1 MAMQQILFVDDDPAI
16 RRYYEFSLAQS
27 GFSVVLANDGV
38 EALARLKTVRPDAI
52 VCDLN
57 MPVMD
62 GFALRAE
69 LRKNNEYNQ
78 IPFLFLTASSSK
90 DDALHG
96 LELDVDEYIAKSEEP
111 RLVIARLQAL
121 LRRRRQVTAALT
133 DELAAASSEA
143 GVQLIPGEPAQIPG
157 YCLAQWHQ
165 PHHGVPGGDFLDY
178 IPLDDQH
185 WLVVIG
191 DVMGK
196 RWKAWMFAHAYM
208 AYIRSSLRT
217 VVLETPAAQITPGAI
232 LSRLNHLL
240 CRDERT
246 AETLCTLCL
255 VLLDT
260 ASPRVLAANA
270 AHLPVWCQRR
280 ESGTVERLAGEGIFL
295 GLRENAQYEDQHL
308 VLATGDRL
316 LLLTDGFTE
325 ASNDR
330 GDFFAVEGVDRVLSA
345 AGKAGLEQVP
355 GSFREALTSHAGR
368 LLFDDDLTL
377 ICIEKD

>member
-1 MAMQQILFVDDDPAI
+1 MATQQILFVDDDPAI
-16 RRYYEFSLAQS
+16 QKYYELALQQQ
-27 GFSVVLANDGV
+27 GFQVVLANDGL
-38 EALARLKTVRPDAI
+38 EALAQLKALRPDAI

-57 MPVMD
+57 MPAMD
-62 GFALRAE
+62 GFALRTE
-69 LRKNNEYNQ
+69 LRKNSEYNQ
-78 IPFLFLTASSSK
+78 IPFLFLTASSSR

-121 LRRRRQVTAALT
+121 LRRRRQVATALT
-133 DELAAASSEA
+133 DELATASSEA
-143 GVQLIPGEPAQIPG
+143 GVQLIPSEPAQIPG
-157 YCLAQWHQ
+157 YHHAQWHQ
-165 PHHGVPGGDFLDY
+165 PHQGVPGGDFFDY

-217 VVLETPAAQITPGAI
+217 LALEAKTAQVTPGAI

-260 ASPRVLAANA
+260 RSSQVLAANA
-270 AHLPVWCQRR
+270 AHLPVLCQRR
-280 ESGTVERLAGEGIFL
+280 GAGTVEGVTGEGIFL
-295 GLRENAQYEDQHL
+295 GLRENARYEDQHL
-308 VLATGDRL
+308 VLAEGDRL
-316 LLLTDGFTE
+316 LLLTDGLTE
-325 ASNDR
+325 ARNDR
-330 GDFFAVEGVDRVLSA
+330 GEFFNIEGVSRVFA
-345 AGKAGLEQVP
+345 EEAGAELGQVM
-355 GSFREALTSHAGR
+355 GSFRRALYGHAGQPS
-368 LLFDDDLTL
+368 FDDDLTL
-377 ICIEKD
+377 ICIEKG